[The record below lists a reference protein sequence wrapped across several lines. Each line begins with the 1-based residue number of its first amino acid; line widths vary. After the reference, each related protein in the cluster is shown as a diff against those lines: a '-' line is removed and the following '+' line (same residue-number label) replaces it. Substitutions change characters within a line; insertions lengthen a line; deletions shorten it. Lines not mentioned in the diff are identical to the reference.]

1 MHTDNDELN
10 IDPLEPTDRE
20 TLDWAIHEDHK
31 DDADD
36 PDTDE
41 EAPGCGGML
50 PTPPHP
56 DLLAAFRNI
65 RPSKEYREAY
75 RKLGAAVAEIMPEPP
90 KPKLRQFMVQLV
102 GSGDGVPSYTLYAES
117 YAMNRDTDDNR
128 SWLVFIADGVTV
140 HQVQAG
146 AVRSIT
152 DLTATRE
159 AEAAFK
165 AAQDGPDRT
174 REED

>member
-31 DDADD
+31 DDTDE
-36 PDTDE
+36 PDTDEE

-90 KPKLRQFMVQLV
+90 APDLHEYVVQPN
-102 GSGDGVPSYTLYAES
+102 GSTAPYRVIAEEFTLNDGWFKFTIGGRV
-117 YAMNRDTDDNR
+117 
-128 SWLVFIADGVTV
+128 V
-140 HQVQAG
+140 HQVLCGTA
-146 AVRSIT
+146 RSVT
-152 DLTATRE
+152 DVTTVRE
-159 AEAAFK
+159 AEATFK
-165 AAQDGPDRT
+165 ATQDGPDRT